1 MASFDTPQVS
11 TLQSIHATGTIPA
24 TNDAG
29 YIEIQ
34 AIVSRGGAK
43 ETFYKT
49 FTVAASPSRSTAA
62 AWAGNGTYQIV
73 ISPKLTS
80 TQSVTSTVV
89 INSFKH

>member
-1 MASFDTPQVS
+1 MASFDTPQAS
-11 TLQSIHATGTIPA
+11 TLQSIHATGTIPVA
-24 TNDAG
+24 NDAG

-49 FTVAASPSRSTAA
+49 FTVAASPSRSTAT
-62 AWAGNGTYQIV
+62 AWAGNGTYEIV
-73 ISPKLTS
+73 IYPKLAS
-80 TQSVTSTVV
+80 TQSVTSTIV